1 MPGHAQYECP
11 KRFAETYHE
20 PLPGFLVSGVPDP
33 GAWLNGNLLAPA
45 RAAMAAYVRK
55 HNIPA
60 HRKYPVTAEHI
71 ASGLPPAIQ
80 P

>member
-1 MPGHAQYECP
+1 
-11 KRFAETYHE
+11 
-20 PLPGFLVSGVPDP
+20 
-33 GAWLNGNLLAPA
+33 
-45 RAAMAAYVRK
+45 MAAYVRK